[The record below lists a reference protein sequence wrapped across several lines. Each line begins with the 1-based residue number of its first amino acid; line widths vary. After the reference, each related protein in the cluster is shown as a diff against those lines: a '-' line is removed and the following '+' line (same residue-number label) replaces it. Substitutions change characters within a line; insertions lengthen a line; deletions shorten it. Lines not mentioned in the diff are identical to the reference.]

1 MINIHDHLSTKYAD
15 VPKLLDDI
23 VEEMWADL
31 NPVNRFKQPIKH
43 ALTSKAGRLKALVS
57 SEEHVNLVGGDALA
71 RQLKYVELLED
82 STYLKHIITAKPGQF
97 KSIIAAAQG
106 ILHEEDLFVIH
117 KGKTKSQ
124 PFGDLLLKNVFN
136 YTSYR
141 GSDHCYRRY
150 QKLLFE
156 QATCPYCNDDSA
168 KIIKIARTAPKS
180 KIMMLYDIDHFYPK
194 HAFPYLAL
202 SFYNHIPSCKTCN
215 QTFKEGKIF
224 DIDTHIHPYQHC
236 FDSIY
241 RFELN
246 HSVLTNEPVEKV
258 KLVNVSTFP
267 DQLAGILGL
276 EERYTGGTK
285 LARTADLID
294 ILSKRTHL
302 LADPACAPYEFKA
315 LLDLINAFGVIK
327 KKEDILSLPYGKYNR
342 DIVKM
347 FDINNVLNI
356 H

>member
-1 MINIHDHLSTKYAD
+1 MISIHGHLSTQYAD
-15 VPKLLDDI
+15 VTKFLADI
-23 VEEMWADL
+23 VEEMWTDL

-43 ALTSKAGRLKALVS
+43 ALTSKTGRLRAIVS
-57 SEEHVNLVGGDALA
+57 SQEHFDKVGGDAQT
-71 RQLKYVELLED
+71 RQLKYVEKLED
-82 STYLKHIITAKPGQF
+82 STYLKHIITAKPDQL
-97 KSIIAAAQG
+97 KPIITTAQSI
-106 ILHEEDLFVIH
+106 LREEDLFVTV

-156 QATCPYCNDDSA
+156 QATCPYCNDEPA
-168 KIIKIARTAPKS
+168 KIIKVAQGTPKR

-202 SFYNHIPSCKTCN
+202 SFYNHVPSCKICN

-224 DIDTHIHPYQHC
+224 DTDTHIHPYQQC

-241 RFELN
+241 KFELN
-246 HSVLTNEPVEKV
+246 HSVLVNKPVEKV
-258 KLVNVSTFP
+258 KLVKVGSFP
-267 DQLAGILGL
+267 DQLAGILSL
-276 EERYTGGTK
+276 EERYTGSTK
-285 LARTADLID
+285 LARTADLVD

-302 LADPACAPYEFKA
+302 LANPACAPDEFNA
-315 LLDLINAFGVIK
+315 LLDLIKAFGVVK
-327 KKEDILSLPYGKYNR
+327 NKEEILTLQYGKYNR

-347 FDINNVLNI
+347 FDVNNVLNI
-356 H
+356 N

>member
-1 MINIHDHLSTKYAD
+1 MININDHLSTKYAD

-23 VEEMWADL
+23 VEKMWADL

-43 ALTSKAGRLKALVS
+43 ALTSKAGRLKALLS
-57 SEEHVNLVGGDALA
+57 GQKHLNLVGGDALA

-82 STYLKHIITAKPGQF
+82 STYLKHIITAKPDQL
-97 KSIIAAAQG
+97 KPIITTAQSI
-106 ILHEEDLFVIH
+106 LREEDLFVIV
-117 KGKTKSQ
+117 KGKAKSQ

-156 QATCPYCNDDSA
+156 QATCPYCNYEPA
-168 KIIKIARTAPKS
+168 KIIKIAKATPKT

-202 SFYNHIPSCKTCN
+202 SFYNHVPSCKTCN

-224 DIDTHIHPYQHC
+224 DTDTHIHPYQQC

-246 HSVLTNEPVEKV
+246 HSVLANKPVEEV
-258 KLVNVSTFP
+258 KLVKVGGFP
-267 DQLAGILGL
+267 DQLAGILSL
-276 EERYTGGTK
+276 EERYTGSTK
-285 LARTADLID
+285 LARTADLVD

-302 LADPACAPYEFKA
+302 LANPACAPDEFNA
-315 LLDLINAFGVIK
+315 LLDLIKAFGVVK
-327 KKEDILSLPYGKYNR
+327 NKEQILTLQYGKYNR

-347 FDINNVLNI
+347 FDINNVLNLK
-356 H
+356 